1 MKSRLEQVLEPIEA
15 KIRERFPGVTFKL
28 GEKHIAKNAS
38 PPRIVWVRDVDG
50 FGPAVSVGRN
60 PRAVLSRSATV
71 VAHVWAKASPAL
83 ELDTD
88 DAATEYLVDVLAWAM
103 RAVAAVEAMPQRA
116 AWLDSGA
123 ETGSLACL
131 VEFTLSHPVVEPA
144 RPTATPT
151 SQAFDPSDASPGD
164 GKLDAGADS

>member
-1 MKSRLEQVLEPIEA
+1 MKSRLEQVLEPLEA
-15 KIRERFPGVTFKL
+15 KILERFPGVTFKL
-28 GEKHIAKNAS
+28 GAKHISKNTGA
-38 PPRIVWVRDVDG
+38 PRIVWVRDVDA

-60 PRAVLSRSATV
+60 PRAVLSRGATV
-71 VAHVWAKASPAL
+71 VAHVWAQASPAL
-83 ELDTD
+83 SLDTD

-131 VEFTLSHPVVEPA
+131 VEFTISHPVVEPA
-144 RPTATPT
+144 RPTVQPDALE
-151 SQAFDPSDASPGD
+151 FDPSDASPGD
-164 GKLDAGADS
+164 GQLDAGADA